1 MRLIDAN
8 KIEFN
13 TVRYPIGAPWPFN
26 KEEQATMGEI
36 EWVSK
41 YQIENQPTV
50 NADPVRHR
58 RWVEVDVGDCCYSC
72 SECGFIRDAYLLD
85 VGGWRSGS
93 A

>member
-36 EWVSK
+36 EWASK

-50 NADPVRHR
+50 EAIPIEWIEEYCAEN
-58 RWVEVDVGDCCYSC
+58 WVEYS
-72 SECGFIRDAYLLD
+72 SQHGAIRRMLED
-85 VGGWRSGS
+85 WRKEQCD
-93 A
+93 